1 MKDECC
7 KCNEK
12 IIQET
17 ISKLPESQQLAVRA
31 CFAAA
36 KLKDK
41 KGIRYSNEWVYE
53 CILLRIKST
62 KTYNHLKSRNILTLP
77 SISTLNR
84 YTKNVK
90 GCYGFQTSTF
100 EILKKKTANMK
111 SNDVRGVLLVDEMKL
126 SKTLYFNR
134 TNLKVE
140 GFVDL
145 GAYTSQDQKQKKGD
159 HALVLMFQPFKG
171 TWVQSLA
178 CFLSVGNT
186 SASILH
192 KIIMEC
198 IILTEQAGL
207 KIDAVVSDGASWNR
221 SMWNIFGV
229 SEECVSVEH
238 IVDIERRLWFI
249 SDFPHLIKCLRNYF
263 SQFDR
268 YTGIYTPDGVVSLKH
283 WYAILAL
290 EHPHGFNLKSS
301 YNLDEYHIKPKY
313 YQKMNVAMAFRFFGV
328 APTMKLLQELNSHYD
343 LNDADGSIKFC
354 TRVYALI
361 TAMNSRTPKN
371 SLRPDNPMYKDI
383 ENFKFFKTMGEKSQ
397 RNEV

>member
-1 MKDECC
+1 
-7 KCNEK
+7 
-12 IIQET
+12 
-17 ISKLPESQQLAVRA
+17 
-31 CFAAA
+31 
-36 KLKDK
+36 
-41 KGIRYSNEWVYE
+41 
-53 CILLRIKST
+53 
-62 KTYNHLKSRNILTLP
+62 
-77 SISTLNR
+77 
-84 YTKNVK
+84 
-90 GCYGFQTSTF
+90 
-100 EILKKKTANMK
+100 
-111 SNDVRGVLLVDEMKL
+111 MKL

-229 SEECVSVEH
+229 TEECVSVEH

-268 YTGIYTPDGVVSLKH
+268 YTGICVSQ
-283 WYAILAL
+283 
-290 EHPHGFNLKSS
+290 
-301 YNLDEYHIKPKY
+301 NLDHISNY
-313 YQKMNVAMAFRFFGV
+313 THIHAI
-328 APTMKLLQELNSHYD
+328 HW
-343 LNDADGSIKFC
+343 
-354 TRVYALI
+354 
-361 TAMNSRTPKN
+361 
-371 SLRPDNPMYKDI
+371 
-383 ENFKFFKTMGEKSQ
+383 
-397 RNEV
+397 